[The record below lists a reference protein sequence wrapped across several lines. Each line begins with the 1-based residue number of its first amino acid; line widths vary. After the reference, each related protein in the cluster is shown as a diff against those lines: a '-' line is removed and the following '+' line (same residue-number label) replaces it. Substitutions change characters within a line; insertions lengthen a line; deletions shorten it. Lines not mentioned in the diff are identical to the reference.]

1 MSSLYCVSAAAEAVV
16 LVEGPQHWELPAR
29 PRSAVARYVGR
40 DGAASVFARLLCN
53 LVVLD

>member
-16 LVEGPQHWELPAR
+16 LVEGPQHRERPAR
-29 PRSAVARYVGR
+29 PRSAVARCVGR
-40 DGAASVFARLLCN
+40 DGAASVFARLSCD